1 MDTTEQGAASSAGG
15 DGPVERQPATAASTD
30 EGVVR
35 WFGRIS
41 IDDVSE
47 VGGKNASLG
56 EMYRELSGAGVRVPN
71 GFATTAA
78 AFRRF
83 LTQNR
88 LDQEIPEVLAGWDR
102 ADVDDLTLR
111 AKRIRSLILDAE
123 LTDELVEQVTAG
135 YRMLSEES
143 GIDNVEVAV
152 RSSATAEDLPEA
164 SFAGQ
169 QETYLMVHGE
179 AAVLAAVK
187 RCFASLYN
195 ARAIS
200 YRHDFDIDEADIA
213 LSAGVQRMVRADQA
227 SSGVIFTLDTDSGCR
242 DVVYLTAAWG
252 LGENIVQGR
261 IIPDGFHVHKQRLKD
276 GFTPLVGKH
285 LGAKELR
292 MYYDEQA
299 DRVANER
306 VSDEDRGRFCVSDG
320 EVLELARWAAIIE
333 DHYSAKRGVDTP
345 MDIEWAKDGRTDE
358 LFIVQARPETVHS
371 QRAVSNV
378 MTIHHLGRRG
388 EVRCQG
394 FAIGDRIAAG
404 RTRVVSDPKDMSSL
418 EVGEI
423 LVTEITDPDWE
434 PILKRA
440 SALITERG
448 GRTSHAA
455 IVAREL
461 GIPAVVGAADAR
473 ELLGS
478 GAEVTVSCAE
488 GETGYV
494 YDGRL
499 PFEVEEIDS
508 QHLPTPKTA
517 VMVNLGDPG
526 AAYQTAMLPTAGIGL
541 ARMEFIF
548 ASHVGIHPLALL
560 NPDRLTPEVRS
571 AVDRATA
578 GHDDPTR
585 FLVDRVA
592 LGVGTLAAAF
602 WPRPVILRFSDFKT
616 NEYAGLLG
624 GETFEPVEENPMLGW
639 RGASRYYHPGYRAG
653 FELELEAVKRVRED
667 FGMTNLK
674 VMVPF
679 CRTPAEGRQVVE
691 VMAANGLVQG
701 QDGLEIYVMTELPAN
716 VLQAD
721 EFAEVFDGFSIG
733 SNDLTQLTLGV
744 DRDSDLVAPLFD
756 ERNPAVKRACMM
768 AIEAAKRC
776 GRKIGIC
783 GQAPSDYPE
792 FTEFLVANGID
803 SISVTPDAVIKAIHT
818 VDAAEKALQSSDEP
832 T

>member
-1 MDTTEQGAASSAGG
+1 MSTTTNAPEGG
-15 DGPVERQPATAASTD
+15 QTI
-30 EGVVR
+30 R
-35 WFGRIS
+35 WFADTS
-41 IDDVSE
+41 IDDVPL

-56 EMYRELSGAGVRVPN
+56 EMYRELSEFGIRVPN

-83 LTQNR
+83 LSANE
-88 LDQEIPEVLAGWDR
+88 LEPKIAELLAGWDGH
-102 ADVDDLTLR
+102 DVDELTAR
-111 AKRIRSLILDAE
+111 ARRIRRLIMAAD
-123 LTDELVEQVTAG
+123 LTDELRAGIAGAYRALSSEAGVE
-135 YRMLSEES
+135 
-143 GIDNVEVAV
+143 NVDVAV

-179 AAVLAAVK
+179 LAVQDAVK

-200 YRHDFDIDEADIA
+200 YRRDFDIDEADIA
-213 LSAGVQRMVRADQA
+213 LSAGVQRMVRADKA

-242 DVVYLTAAWG
+242 DVIYITTAWG

-261 IIPDGFHVHKQRLKD
+261 IIPDSFHVHKDRLKA
-276 GFTPLVGKH
+276 GFVPLVGKEI
-285 LGAKELR
+285 GAKELR
-292 MYYDEQA
+292 MYFDEQK

-306 VSDEDRGRFCVSDG
+306 TSEADRARLCLSDP
-320 EVLELARWAAIIE
+320 EVLELARWAAAIE
-333 DHYSAKRGVDTP
+333 DHYSASRGIDTP
-345 MDIEWAKDGRTDE
+345 MDIEWAKDGLTDE
-358 LFIVQARPETVHS
+358 LFVVQARPETVHS
-371 QRAVSNV
+371 QRAVSNLMEV
-378 MTIHHLGRRG
+378 HSLQRRG
-388 EVRCQG
+388 TVLCQG
-394 FAIGDRIAAG
+394 FAIGDRIATG
-404 RTRVVSDPKDMSSL
+404 RTRVVADPKDMSSL
-418 EVGEI
+418 RPGEV

-461 GIPAVVGAADAR
+461 GIPAVVGVAAAR
-473 ELLGS
+473 TTLGS
-478 GAEVTVSCAE
+478 GNEVTVCCAE
-488 GETGYV
+488 GETGFV
-494 YDGRL
+494 YDGVL
-499 PFEVEEIDS
+499 PFEVEKIDMEHVPTLDTEI
-508 QHLPTPKTA
+508 
-517 VMVNLGDPG
+517 MVNLGDPG
-526 AAYQTAMLPTAGIGL
+526 AAYRTAMLPTKGIGL

-560 NPDRLTPEVRS
+560 EPERLDPATRFEVE
-571 AVDRATA
+571 RATA
-578 GHDDPTR
+578 GYDDPSQ

-602 WPRPVILRFSDFKT
+602 WPRPIILRFSDFKT

-624 GETFEPVEENPMLGW
+624 GEPFEPHEENPMIGW
-639 RGASRYYHPGYRAG
+639 RGASRYYHPGYRSG
-653 FELELEAVKRVRED
+653 FELELRAIRRVREEY
-667 FGMTNLK
+667 GLTNVK

-679 CRTPAEGRQVVE
+679 CRTPAEGRQVIE
-691 VMAANGLVQG
+691 VMEANGLVQG
-701 QDGLEIYVMTELPAN
+701 VDGLEVYVMTEIPAN

-744 DRDSDLVAPLFD
+744 DRDSELVAELFD
-756 ERNPAVKRACMM
+756 ERDPAVKRACAM
-768 AIEAAKRC
+768 AIASAKRH

-792 FTEFLVANGID
+792 FTRFLVEQGID
-803 SISVTPDAVIKAIHT
+803 SISVTPDVVVRTIAT
-818 VDAAEKALQSSDEP
+818 VSEAENARPEGGDVSLDGDGSQSVPEVSA
-832 T
+832 